1 MKFLF
6 LVPVLLLLLLA
17 PQNQVA
23 TRPLVL
29 THVTIIDVTE
39 DDPIKAAKFDQAV
52 VVTGNRIT
60 AVGAAKGIRIP
71 QGAVVVDG
79 GGRYLIPGLW
89 DMHVHSLLAGRPDY
103 FFPLF
108 IANGVTGVRDMGS
121 NLSFEQ
127 INQIRS
133 DVDSGKIVGPRFGGV
148 AGQIV
153 DGPGA
158 PPNVAIVVNDP
169 AEARQIVRKFKQ
181 SGADFIK
188 VYDRLSRD
196 VYLAIVDEA
205 KKQKIPVAGHVPFEL
220 TAAEVS
226 DLGQKSIE
234 HATDV
239 FISGAANEKELR
251 DELRRELKSGES
263 NGSSPRQGIE
273 LKAVSTFEEKRVKSL
288 FSRFASNQTW
298 QCPTLIVR
306 QPSSYEN
313 NARLASDARMKY
325 IPQTVRSNWDQT
337 FRQRFAVGTLE
348 QRTLRFR
355 ATLLVVGA
363 MSRADVP
370 LLAGTDILNPYV
382 FPGFSLHD
390 ELALLVEAG
399 LTPLQALRTATS
411 NPAKYFDMTDS
422 LGTIEKGKLADLV
435 LLDANP
441 LDNIRNTQRIQAVV
455 TNGRYFPYE
464 QIRALLAQ
472 AEAAA
477 AKQ

>member
-1 MKFLF
+1 MR
-6 LVPVLLLLLLA
+6 VPPGA
-17 PQNQVA
+17 QV
-23 TRPLVL
+23 
-29 THVTIIDVTE
+29 ID
-39 DDPIKAAKFDQAV
+39 A
-52 VVTGNRIT
+52 
-60 AVGAAKGIRIP
+60 
-71 QGAVVVDG
+71 

-89 DMHVHSLLAGRPDY
+89 DMHVHSLFAGRPDY

-121 NLSFEQ
+121 TLSFEQ
-127 INQIRS
+127 ITQIRN
-133 DVDSGKIVGPRFGGV
+133 DIESGKTVGPRYGAV
-148 AGQIV
+148 AGRIV

-158 PPNVAIVVNDP
+158 LANVGVAVNNP
-169 AEARQIVRKFKQ
+169 AEARQIVKAFKQ

-196 VYLAIVDEA
+196 AYLAIVDEA

-239 FISGAANEKELR
+239 FISGASNEKELR
-251 DELRRELKSGES
+251 DELRREIKSGDL
-263 NGSSPRQGIE
+263 NGSSPRLGIE
-273 LKAVSTFEEKRVKSL
+273 LKAASAFDEKRAKSL

-306 QPSSYEN
+306 RPSTYEN

-337 FRQRFAVGTLE
+337 FRQRFAVGTVE
-348 QRTLRFR
+348 ERALRFR
-355 ATLLVVGA
+355 TTLFAVAA
-363 MSRADVP
+363 MSRANVP

-399 LTPLQALRTATS
+399 LTPMQALRTATS

-441 LDNIRNTQRIQAVV
+441 LDDIRNTQRIQAVIA
-455 TNGRYFPYE
+455 NGRYFPYE

-477 AKQ
+477 GRQ